1 MKISSPGLCKAVR
14 QLCFHRG
21 SIDSGWAKGTSV
33 RSVFNSRGLC
43 SHVVNGTRCKHPGRY
58 HRVGNC
64 CNDWRQCLAIR
75 AGGLWLCEIGASL
88 SLSLSLAL
96 YVTGRPHMEPDGPR
110 SRKRLKGVS
119 QWRRAC
125 VARAGRVRGRTR
137 EHAASS
143 RQESRMTTRTPDICH
158 DF

>member
-1 MKISSPGLCKAVR
+1 MEQDANTQAGITEWGIAAMTG
-14 QLCFHRG
+14 G
-21 SIDSGWAKGTSV
+21 SAW
-33 RSVFNSRGLC
+33 
-43 SHVVNGTRCKHPGRY
+43 RY
-58 HRVGNC
+58 ERVGC
-64 CNDWRQCLAIR
+64 GCVRLE
-75 AGGLWLCEIGASL
+75 LLSL
-88 SLSLSLAL
+88 SLSLALAL